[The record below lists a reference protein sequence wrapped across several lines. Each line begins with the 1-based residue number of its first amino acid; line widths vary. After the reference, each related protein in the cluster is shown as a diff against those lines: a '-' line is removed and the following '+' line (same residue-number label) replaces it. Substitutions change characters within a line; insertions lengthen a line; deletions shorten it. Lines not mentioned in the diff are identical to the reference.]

1 MNFEIYIK
9 KMADLDK
16 EVNIKKRKL
25 KMKYAL
31 SHSTVKI
38 GDMITDHLGSII
50 VESILLNN
58 VNEPSCIYKG
68 INLLKSGKVSKRQKK
83 RYLYQVNLIV

>member
-1 MNFEIYIK
+1 MNFETYK
-9 KMADLDK
+9 KKITDLNI
-16 EVNIKKRKL
+16 EVNNKKREL

-58 VNEPSCIYKG
+58 ANEPSCIYKG

-83 RYLYQVNLIV
+83 RYLYQVNLVV

>member
-1 MNFEIYIK
+1 
-9 KMADLDK
+9 
-16 EVNIKKRKL
+16 
-25 KMKYAL
+25 MKYAL

-58 VNEPSCIYKG
+58 ANEPSCIYKG

-83 RYLYQVNLIV
+83 RYLYQVNLVV